1 MAGIGKRELSAVLAL
16 LLLGVTVP
24 ASGLQREPEKPGAQA
39 PPHEAAED
47 RGSRPRVIEDP
58 LRPQAL
64 SSNRLDPSA
73 SPADGSGQRGEG
85 TSSAKGDSASSSADL
100 RTYRELAE
108 AYARSGS
115 LSEAAASIEA
125 AAARA
130 GSEASAL
137 YREAAELR
145 ERGGEYGQALLDY
158 RASIDLS
165 GISKLDDSAP
175 LARHL
180 KYLSLTLSGDDP
192 PSQLTSGR
200 EPGADE
206 KLSEAEHG
214 SARIA
219 SEGQEHT
226 TTGLSIPGGIRMLA
240 AVAGLDES
248 LMRDEDALARLL
260 SAIQEAGPIRSSKS
274 EDNPLRR
281 ALIDNIRSY
290 EGLLRHMQKK
300 GLLPEGFDR
309 SRGQK
314 LIFPFA
320 GDKKT
325 LKRTAQFLSFF
336 GVKFRFSETKDGQI
350 TIELT
355 LSESSKFEPR
365 RRLMKNMGM
374 DLQDRG
380 LREVTVN
387 LVDDELPI
395 MFGAETWR
403 SSILGDSKKQ
413 SRALLESLLLSPK
426 AMVLYLALA
435 SASEGARAA
444 LHSSIPPDRLLTMAD
459 TLAIFA
465 RYLDFHKGSLVFPG
479 SEHAWQALLGG
490 DRPGSEN
497 LLASLLTLE
506 RGRAAALYAGLALAP
521 REVQD
526 YFTASSERLR
536 QTFQVLS
543 ASDNPRP
550 TGSDAGMGKQ
560 SLGRLL
566 RQLTVKPGGL
576 SLDLDSRFRSHLIP
590 GSSQEPSQKKTSH
603 IRLEP
608 RDIAQLAKPGDADL
622 QAYSPVEVLEFVCH
636 LYRQNPGAWDSNTI
650 DALMADS
657 SASPVLMD
665 IIGDIDPGA
674 ELLADYITYC
684 RGVIGQQNQKWNAHR
699 TRTSQALFYLLSLLR
714 REGSLS
720 ADKARALLAGAL
732 RRMKSDD
739 EAEFAMGVARFLS
752 EEFMP
757 ALVAAGGAV
766 SDRSDTVLK
775 ALAGIF
781 PRREFSFEGRRL
793 ALDSS
798 AYRMDRMRG
807 AIMQQRFTPL
817 TTLLAIYRLLDD
829 LNSGRGDARTL
840 LPELADMLG
849 NVQSAQITPRTS
861 KSQRQ
866 SMAWTDVE
874 DLKRRLLEAPEK
886 SGTAAN
892 LRQNAGELAA
902 SLHAELGV
910 TLLTY
915 CYAYHGSPE
924 VDALA
929 FDVNF
934 VRKHDFGASGSRK
947 HSWAT
952 TRLENRGELGTYL
965 SGSISGIDYELARLE
980 VAQSHSA
987 MAGRESTLMPTM
999 LVGLRTIPSALR
1011 SDRAQEFVALATRL
1025 GRELLLLAAL
1035 HPDLTQWCDSA
1046 LRGLLPPKRHEKVV
1060 SLLERSRPAAASA
1073 AVTPSE
1079 FFFLGQAYLENHRPE
1094 RAAPGARILSG
1105 SDGDGKPRSADTS
1118 DRQSPSEGELPS
1130 PQDTGLASP
1139 SLIRLDNVRRG
1150 EDADAA
1156 AFRKELEQYGM
1167 SLRRRLAMRRFTL
1180 DLPEPYEYLEQNL
1193 REQLLFERMCDLKV
1207 QLAELHYALGLP
1219 AFVAEADGEPA
1230 LREILSRPSDTGTG
1244 DWKYTLQRI
1253 ARLRKHNVRAWIEE
1267 ALNRGTLTL
1276 ADDKLGEREGR
1287 TIAADRW

>member
-1 MAGIGKRELSAVLAL
+1 MAGIGKRELSAILAL
-16 LLLGVTVP
+16 LLLGEPVP
-24 ASGLQREPEKPGAQA
+24 ASGLQHDQVKPGPQA
-39 PPHEAAED
+39 PPREAAED
-47 RGSRPRVIEDP
+47 GGNLPRAIEHP
-58 LRPQAL
+58 PRIPAL
-64 SSNRLDPSA
+64 ASTHLDPSA
-73 SPADGSGQRGEG
+73 APADGSGRRGDLTG
-85 TSSAKGDSASSSADL
+85 PARGDSASSSADL

-115 LSEAAASIEA
+115 LSEAAASLEA

-130 GSEASAL
+130 GSEAPAL
-137 YREAAELR
+137 YREAADLR

-158 RASIDLS
+158 RASIELS
-165 GISKLDDSAP
+165 GASKRDDSTP

-180 KYLSLTLSGDDP
+180 EYLSLSLSGDAP
-192 PSQLTSGR
+192 PSRLASGS
-200 EPGADE
+200 EPGTE
-206 KLSEAEHG
+206 KNLSGAEKG
-214 SARIA
+214 NARA
-219 SEGQEHT
+219 ESEGQEHT
-226 TTGLSIPGGIRMLA
+226 ATGLSVPGGIQMLA
-240 AVAGLDES
+240 AVAGIDES

-260 SAIQEAGPIRSSKS
+260 SAIQEAGPIRSGKS

-290 EGLLRHMQKK
+290 EGFLRHMQKK

-309 SRGQK
+309 ARGQK

-336 GVKFRFSETKDGQI
+336 GVKFRYSETKDGQI
-350 TIELT
+350 TIDLT

-365 RRLMKNMGM
+365 RRLMRNMGI
-374 DLQDRG
+374 DLHDRG
-380 LREVTVN
+380 LREITVN

-395 MFGAETWR
+395 MFGPETWR
-403 SSILGDSKKQ
+403 RNILGDSKKK
-413 SRALLESLLLSPK
+413 SRPLLESLLLSPR
-426 AMVLYLALA
+426 AMVLYLALS
-435 SASEGARAA
+435 SASQGARAA
-444 LHSSIPPDRLLTMAD
+444 LHSSIPPDRLLSMAD
-459 TLAIFA
+459 TLAVFA
-465 RYLDFHKGSLVFPG
+465 RYLEFHGGSLVFPG
-479 SEHAWQALLGG
+479 SEQAWQALLGG
-490 DRPGSEN
+490 SRTGSEN
-497 LLASLLTLE
+497 LLASLVTLD
-506 RGRAAALYAGLALAP
+506 RGRAVALYAGLALAP

-526 YFTASSERLR
+526 YFTASPERLR
-536 QTFQVLS
+536 QTYQDLS
-543 ASDNPRP
+543 ASDNARP
-550 TGSDAGMGKQ
+550 AGSDAGMGKQ

-566 RQLTVKPGGL
+566 RQLTVRPGGL
-576 SLDLDSRFRSHLIP
+576 SLDLDSRFRNHLIP
-590 GSSQEPSQKKTSH
+590 GSNQEPSQKKDSH

-608 RDIAQLAKPGDADL
+608 HDIAQLAKPGDADL
-622 QAYSPVEVLEFVCH
+622 QAYSPIEVLEFVCH
-636 LYRQNPGAWDSNTI
+636 LYRQNPGAWNSNAI

-657 SASPVLMD
+657 SGSPVLMD
-665 IIGDIDPGA
+665 IIGDIDPGG
-674 ELLADYITYC
+674 ELLAGYITYC
-684 RGVIGQQNQKWNAHR
+684 RKVIGQQNLKWNIHR

-714 REGSLS
+714 REDSLS
-720 ADKARALLAGAL
+720 ADKARTLLAGAL
-732 RRMKSDD
+732 KRMESDD

-766 SDRSDTVLK
+766 SDRGDLVLT
-775 ALAGIF
+775 ALAGSV

-798 AYRMDRMRG
+798 AHRMDRMRG
-807 AIMQQRFTPL
+807 AIMQQQFTPL
-817 TTLLAIYRLLDD
+817 AALLGIYRLLDD
-829 LNSGRGDARTL
+829 LNGGRSDARAL
-840 LPELADMLG
+840 APELAAMLG
-849 NVQSAQITPRTS
+849 NVQSAQVTPRTS

-874 DLKRRLLEAPEK
+874 DLKRRLLEAQER

-892 LRQNAGELAA
+892 LRQTAGELAA

-980 VAQSHSA
+980 VAQSHST
-987 MAGRESTLMPTM
+987 MAGRESTLMPTL
-999 LVGLRTIPSALR
+999 LVGLRSIPSALR
-1011 SDRAQEFVALATRL
+1011 SDRAQEFVALTARL
-1025 GRELLLLAAL
+1025 GREVLLLAAL
-1035 HPDLTQWCDSA
+1035 HPELMQWCDDA
-1046 LRGLLPPKRHEKVV
+1046 LRRLLPPLRHEKVIA
-1060 SLLERSRPAAASA
+1060 LLEQSRPSAATA

-1079 FFFLGQAYLENHRPE
+1079 FFFLGEAYLESHGPE
-1094 RAAPGARILSG
+1094 RAATEARVLSDSAG
-1105 SDGDGKPRSADTS
+1105 EGEPRSADTP
-1118 DRQSPSEGELPS
+1118 DRQPPSEGGFPPS
-1130 PQDTGLASP
+1130 PDAGFASP
-1139 SLIRLDNVRRG
+1139 SLIRLDRIRRKA
-1150 EDADAA
+1150 EDAGAA

-1230 LREILSRPSDTGTG
+1230 LREILSRPSETGIG
-1244 DWKYTLQRI
+1244 DWRYTLQRI
-1253 ARLRKHNVRAWIEE
+1253 ARLRKHHVRAWMEE

-1276 ADDKLGEREGR
+1276 ADDNRGNREGH
-1287 TIAADRW
+1287 TIAADR